1 MCLLVVL
8 SRTRPEV
15 PLLVAANRD
24 ELLERPALPM
34 TVLAGDGPRVLG
46 GRDELAGGTWLA
58 VNEDGVVA
66 GLTNRPVEGGRDPAK
81 RSRGELPLVAARRR
95 SAAAAVAALQREIDP
110 TRYNP
115 AWMLVGDR
123 VSLFAVD
130 VSGHDA
136 VRVEELPP
144 GLHVLEN
151 RPFGQPSPTVRHV
164 QAMLADESD
173 LSLPELTARLRSVL
187 GDHEVPGGDEADL
200 PAQVRANCVH
210 ADGYGTRWSCL
221 ARVPATADPPALE
234 YADGPPCTSPF
245 ADASALWFPGG
256 GTAP

>member
-1 MCLLVVL
+1 M
-8 SRTRPEV
+8 
-15 PLLVAANRD
+15 VAANRD

-34 TVLAGDGPRVLG
+34 TVLSERAPRVLG

-58 VNEDGVVA
+58 VNEHGVVA

-110 TRYNP
+110 THYNP

-130 VSGHDA
+130 LSGRDA

-151 RPFGQPSPTVRHV
+151 RPFGEASPKVRHV
-164 QAMLADESD
+164 QGMLADSSD
-173 LSLPELTARLRSVL
+173 LSLPDLAVRLRSVL
-187 GDHEVPGGDEADL
+187 GDHDVPAVTGPVPTGDRSTDDAGV
-200 PAQVRANCVH
+200 PAKVRANCVH

-221 ARVPATADPPALE
+221 ITVSAANTRPALE
-234 YADGPPCTSPF
+234 YADGPPCTAPF
-245 ADASALWFPGG
+245 APAGALWDPGG
-256 GTAP
+256 GTAS